1 MGSTDRF
8 SREEVQRILDL
19 TPKQLDYWDRLRLV
33 SLRKEQNNRFYN
45 FHDLIGLRTVK
56 QLIESG
62 VPASRLGR
70 ALAALRKGILNSHAP
85 LNELRIHSDGRDVVV
100 ERDGVRL
107 DPLSGQLVMNFDTRE
122 MGEKVRVMS
131 GRSAEELFEAA
142 LDSETEGQAAEQ
154 TITAYERALIA
165 NPHKLEALINC
176 GTLYYEMGNLERAKE
191 YFCRAVESDSQSP
204 LAHSNLGSV
213 LEELGHLEQARQHL
227 RSAVRIE
234 PGYSDARYT
243 LALVCER
250 MNAFAEAF
258 EHWQQYVALDPHSPW
273 SDFAR
278 KRIAELSVVKSAHC

>member
-33 SLRKEQNNRFYN
+33 SLRKEQNDRFYD
-45 FHDLIGLRTVK
+45 FRDLIGLRTVK
-56 QLIESG
+56 QLTESG
-62 VPASRLGR
+62 VPANRLGR

-131 GRSAEELFEAA
+131 GRSAEELFETA
-142 LDSETEGQAAEQ
+142 LDSETEGRAAEES
-154 TITAYERALIA
+154 IDAYERALIA
-165 NPHKLEALINC
+165 NPQRLEALINC
-176 GTLYYEMGNLERAKE
+176 GTLYYELGNLAKAEE
-191 YFCRAVESDSQSP
+191 YFRRAVESDSQSS

-213 LEELGHLEQARQHL
+213 LEELGHLEEARQRL
-227 RSAVRIE
+227 RSAVRLE

-243 LALVCER
+243 LALVCEKI
-250 MNAFAEAF
+250 NAFAEAR
-258 EHWQQYVALDPHSPW
+258 EHWQQYVALDPQSPW

-278 KRIAELSVVKSAHC
+278 KRIVELSVVKSAQC

>member
-19 TPKQLDYWDRLRLV
+19 TSKQLDYWDRLRLV
-33 SLRKEQNNRFYN
+33 SSRREQNDRFYN

-56 QLIESG
+56 QLTESG
-62 VPASRLGR
+62 VPAQRLGR
-70 ALAALRKGILNSHAP
+70 ALTALRKGILNSHAP

-131 GRSAEELFEAA
+131 GRSAEELFETA
-142 LDSETEGQAAEQ
+142 LDSETEGKAAEES
-154 TITAYERALIA
+154 IGAYERVLIA
-165 NPHKLEALINC
+165 NPQKFEALINC
-176 GTLYYEMGNLERAKE
+176 GTLYYELGNLDKAEE
-191 YFCRAVESDSQSP
+191 YFRRAVESDSQSS

-213 LEELGHLEQARQHL
+213 LEELGHLEEARQHL
-227 RSAVRIE
+227 RSAVRLE

-243 LALVCER
+243 LALVCEKI
-250 MNAFAEAF
+250 NAFAEAR
-258 EHWQQYVALDPHSPW
+258 EHWRQYVTLDPQSPW

-278 KRIAELSVVKSAHC
+278 KRISELSVVNSAHC

>member
-19 TPKQLDYWDRLRLV
+19 TSKQLDYWDRLRLV

-142 LDSETEGQAAEQ
+142 LDSETDGQAAEQ

-176 GTLYYEMGNLERAKE
+176 GTLYYEMGNLDRAKE

-213 LEELGHLEQARQHL
+213 LEELGHLEEARQHL

-250 MNAFAEAF
+250 MNAFAEAL

>member
-33 SLRKEQNNRFYN
+33 SSRKEQKSRFYN

-56 QLIESG
+56 QLTESG
-62 VPASRLGR
+62 VPAQRLGR
-70 ALAALRKGILNSHAP
+70 ALTALRKGILNSHAP

-131 GRSAEELFEAA
+131 GRSAEDLFETA
-142 LDSETEGQAAEQ
+142 LDCETEGRAAEES
-154 TITAYERALIA
+154 IAAYERALIA
-165 NPHKLEALINC
+165 SPQKFEALINC
-176 GTLYYEMGNLERAKE
+176 GTLYYEIGNLGKAEE
-191 YFCRAVESDSQSP
+191 YFRRAVESDPQNSM
-204 LAHSNLGSV
+204 AHSNLGSV
-213 LEELGHLEQARQHL
+213 LEEIGKLEEARQHL
-227 RSAVRIE
+227 RSAVRLE

-243 LALVCER
+243 LALVCEK
-250 MNAFAEAF
+250 MNAFSEAR
-258 EHWQQYVALDPHSPW
+258 EHWRQYVALDPQSPW

-278 KRIAELSVVKSAHC
+278 KRISELS

>member
-19 TPKQLDYWDRLRLV
+19 TAKQLDYWDRLRLV

-85 LNELRIHSDGRDVVV
+85 LNELRIHSDGRDAVV

-142 LDSETEGQAAEQ
+142 LDSETEGLAAEQ

-165 NPHKLEALINC
+165 NPQKLEALINC

-213 LEELGHLEQARQHL
+213 LEELGHLEEARQHL